1 MAAHKLY
8 FHLTWSTHD
17 RLPMIDRPTRDFLEP
32 FIRRTAVQERAEVV
46 QIAILRTHVHIL
58 VRTPPRFDLTRLAQ
72 VMKGGSSYA
81 ANRLP
86 GNVVGLRWT
95 RRYSVTTVSP
105 RALPRVIGYLEEQD
119 TRHPGEAIG
128 A

>member
-1 MAAHKLY
+1 MAAHQLY
-8 FHLTWSTHD
+8 FHLTWSTLN

-32 FIRRTAVQERAEVV
+32 FIKRTAVQERAVVV
-46 QIAILRTHVHIL
+46 QIAILRTHVHVL
-58 VRTPPRFDLTRLAQ
+58 VRTPPRFDLGRLVQ

-86 GNVVGLRWT
+86 GNVLGLRWT

-105 RALPRVIGYLEEQD
+105 RALRLVIEYLRRQD
-119 TRHPGEAIG
+119 ARHPGEAIG
-128 A
+128 S